1 MFSCQFHVP
10 KKVAEHTHIIKQ
22 GKKDMPRKAKTLIT
36 SAGGKTGLQTALQ
49 LLQNGYP
56 VRAFLRRD
64 DARAAR
70 LKAAGAEIFI
80 GDQYAVR
87 DMRRAMAGVQRAYH
101 CAPTA
106 PNGLHFGAVFAA
118 AAHEAKIEHVVSL
131 SQWLSQP
138 EHPSQFTREVWL
150 NDAMLEMIAG
160 TSVTTVNVGWFADN
174 YFMVLEPAAQ
184 LGLLP
189 MPLGDGELAK
199 NAPPSNEDI
208 GAVAAGALMDP
219 ATHAGKVYRP
229 TGPKLISPNE
239 IAATLGK
246 VLGRSVRYQDISEA
260 MFLKALSA
268 VPPPNYSET
277 MLTQLNIYVEEYRR
291 GTFAVNAPT
300 NAVEEVAGRPAEDFE
315 TIARRVVA
323 ERPEAQ
329 RTAGRR
335 LRALANMLKIA
346 LARRPDVDAI
356 EHRRGHVLIDDPAF
370 CGDNAEWLDSHRP
383 PPQGPRAVVSAAA

>member
-1 MFSCQFHVP
+1 
-10 KKVAEHTHIIKQ
+10 
-22 GKKDMPRKAKTLIT
+22 MPRKPKILIT

-49 LLQNGYP
+49 VLQQGFG

-64 DARAAR
+64 DHRATR
-70 LKAAGAEIFI
+70 LKEAGAEIFI

-87 DMRRAMAGVQRAYH
+87 DMRQAMTGVQRAYH

-118 AAHEAKIEHVVSL
+118 AAYENKIEHVVSL

-150 NDAMLEMIAG
+150 NDTMLEMMPG
-160 TSVTTVNVGWFADN
+160 TAVTTVNVGWFADN

-189 MPLGDGELAK
+189 MPLGDGEEPK

-208 GAVAAGALMDP
+208 AAVAAGALMDP
-219 ATHAGKVYRP
+219 GAHAGKVYRP
-229 TGPKLISPNE
+229 TGPRLISPNE

-246 VLGRSVRYQDISEA
+246 VLGRSVRYQDVSEA

-268 VPPPNYSET
+268 VPPPNYSDT
-277 MLTQLNIYVEEYRR
+277 MLTQLRIYVEEYRR

-300 NAVEEVAGRPAEDFE
+300 RAVEEVAGRPAEDFE
-315 TIARRVVA
+315 TIARRVA
-323 ERPEAQ
+323 AGRPEAVRSPARQ
-329 RTAGRR
+329 
-335 LRALANMLKIA
+335 LRALGNMLKIA
-346 LARRPDVDAI
+346 LARRPDVAAI
-356 EHRRGHVLIDDPAF
+356 ERRRGHVLIKDPAF
-370 CGDNAEWLDSHRP
+370 CGDNAEWRESHRP
-383 PPQGPRAVVSAAA
+383 APRRLTTAAA